1 MAERN
6 NLANSIVKR
15 TYKCSS
21 CGTLH
26 YFEQKASEKFKKK
39 CPNCGKREL
48 YIHEAVSSVGIDM
61 KEVKTV
67 GMLADINTR
76 RMEKEG
82 TLPTEG
88 KKKRPW
94 WRKSDKIDQRILKNP
109 IKYIETGQK

>member
-1 MAERN
+1 VAKN
-6 NLANSIVKR
+6 NLSDSIVKR
-15 TYKCSS
+15 TYRCLS
-21 CGTLH
+21 CKTDH

-48 YIHEAVSSVGIDM
+48 YIHEASSSVGIDM
-61 KEVKTV
+61 KKVKTV

-82 TLPTEG
+82 TLPQMG

-94 WRKSDKIDQRILKNP
+94 WRKSDKIDQRILKDP
-109 IKYIETGQK
+109 IKYIETGKK